1 MKLPALPD
9 GYHAPVFGRLRTGN
23 RQLRFLAAKEGPIGV
38 HMLVWN
44 PRNFTKTPDN
54 NRAGWA
60 MAGAVVVLM
69 ASLVYFTNGRSGHAT
84 PHGHEQHAAVHF
96 QLHK

>member
-1 MKLPALPD
+1 MKLPGLPD
-9 GYHAPVFGRLRTGN
+9 GYHAPVFGRLRAGN

-60 MAGAVVVLM
+60 MAGAVVVVM
-69 ASLVYFTNGRSGHAT
+69 AGLVFLTNGRSSHTA

-96 QLHK
+96 HR